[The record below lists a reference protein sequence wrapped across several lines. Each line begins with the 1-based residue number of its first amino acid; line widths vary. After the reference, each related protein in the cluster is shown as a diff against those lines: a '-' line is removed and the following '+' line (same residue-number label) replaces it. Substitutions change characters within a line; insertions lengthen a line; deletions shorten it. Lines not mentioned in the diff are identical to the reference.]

1 MITNAHPAEAG
12 CAFVGALFLCLSG
25 ALLEAL
31 HATRLVEGAVFARV
45 ERVRCARDFY
55 HVLVVL
61 LTLKSRLF
69 SGADGGADKV
79 TLPRGHV
86 LEENCSVISRM
97 GILFHVVGL

>member
-12 CAFVGALFLCLSG
+12 CAFVDALFLCLSG

-31 HATRLVEGAVFARV
+31 HATRLVEGTVFARV

-55 HVLVVL
+55 DVLVVL

-86 LEENCSVISRM
+86 LEEYGAIVGRVRV
-97 GILFHVVGL
+97 LFHVA